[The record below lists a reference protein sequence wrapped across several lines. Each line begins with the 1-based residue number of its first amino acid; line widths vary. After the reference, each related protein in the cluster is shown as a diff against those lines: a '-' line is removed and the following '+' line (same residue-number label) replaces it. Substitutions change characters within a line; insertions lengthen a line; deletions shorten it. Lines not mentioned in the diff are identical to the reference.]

1 MRKVQMK
8 LPGSQQGSF
17 YSTVIIVIMF
27 GLFLTTAL
35 KITPAYL
42 DNNIIVNAMEG
53 VAANNE
59 LADMSVNEVRSAL
72 MRTLN
77 TNNVKLDAQS
87 ITIVRIGNQEFVD
100 INYETTVPLFYNISA
115 LVSFSNRFEKL

>member
-1 MRKVQMK
+1 MRKAQMK
-8 LPGSQQGSF
+8 LPGRQQGSF

-27 GLFLTTAL
+27 GLFLTMAL

-53 VAANNE
+53 VSANNE
-59 LADMSVNEVRSAL
+59 LAEMTMTEVRSAL

-87 ITIVRIGNQEFVD
+87 ITIIRIGSEEFID
-100 INYETTVPLFYNISA
+100 INYVTTVPLFYNISA
-115 LVSFSNRFEKL
+115 LVSFSNRFEKN